1 MLGLLEIPQS
11 TCTRPPASKV
21 VQFPVMTTLN
31 HFDIIVCA
39 ILFPAQINFWPYSI
53 NLIYFLLLALLLTGI
68 YQLLIGLQLC
78 FDNTICNQAAITRNF
93 Y

>member
-11 TCTRPPASKV
+11 TCARPTASKV

-39 ILFPAQINFWPYSI
+39 ILFPAQMNSFVALFNQSH
-53 NLIYFLLLALLLTGI
+53 YF
-68 YQLLIGLQLC
+68 
-78 FDNTICNQAAITRNF
+78 
-93 Y
+93 